1 MYTTAAEST
10 IYFRLLV
17 SSLLL
22 VFVLP
27 LRTSKIIN
35 DLLRSLFFSSCVY
48 LNHMGYKKEQVKAHV
63 QIESYQI
70 KKGAS
75 SCHMNEIEI
84 RKAHQSIVILF

>member
-1 MYTTAAEST
+1 MHTTAAEST

-48 LNHMGYKKEQVKAHV
+48 LNHMGYKKQVKAHV

-70 KKGAS
+70 KKEQAVA
-75 SCHMNEIEI
+75 I
-84 RKAHQSIVILF
+84 